1 MNSSFRPQGHP
12 APQPQQQPGPYQLQP
27 GQQQQ
32 SFPAGTPPGPFPNP
46 ASFQQFPQQPLNPQ
60 QQQQFAQWAYQQM
73 MFQQQQLAFQ
83 PHGPNPQSPFMTPQ
97 QQQALQMQFMQ
108 QQQQLMMQQQQQH
121 AAAQQQQQHQFPRPP
136 QPPYAREN
144 NSSKTSLNSNN
155 GDGSGR
161 RRTTSNK
168 SAPGRSRTGS
178 STGTSQ
184 ASVNGKGTTP
194 PPPQTHRHRVPSTS
208 SHRSASSS
216 TAAPNRNQSTM
227 SSATSS
233 QSSISSS
240 STAQASNTSGP
251 SKTQRQPS
259 KPSPLSQGS
268 HTGVSKPSYR
278 DVASSAVKP
287 PAKGPQEPA
296 PTPEMVKSGGL
307 TGRLRRALSFSA
319 LDEAGH
325 DDAKNGSRRKAV
337 NAKLASEGQIPRSA
351 STQLPRPSTDSTMTL
366 GQNTQSPSSSV
377 PSPVAYVPTEGSIRS
392 TETAQAPKKSRS
404 LFNAKFNRSTD
415 NMSLSSTVS
424 SASMM
429 IRKLGS
435 VGKLVRRNSLM
446 GISSV
451 FKGKKDKDRAE
462 SDGEAPPEGG
472 DKKKGKFKNPLKSRK
487 AEASVSHATAEVEAV
502 GDTGNDE
509 LAGLSPAA
517 KLVRQHTLRTK
528 ADEARAQADQDRRSE
543 ETTHSQ
549 TPSTWE
555 KNTATRGGNLTRK
568 SVNEVGGWNGD
579 DDDYSEDGSTFDGH
593 RHQPPAQDWRDPADF
608 EDSDEEQE
616 YGDGYEE
623 EDETV
628 RFEAQYGDNH
638 PADEPWAVGLR
649 RSVERTRVPTKGI
662 LKYADSYNQ
671 NQYLDG
677 PPQAPFTRV
686 RSNSND
692 SAPPMGAEPGPL
704 ARIPSPDPDHI
715 DGLHRS
721 NSGSDRHSHHSRK
734 LSTSSN
740 KSNNSAGGSAFLPA
754 LNFGDETDS
763 SSLAASLS
771 AFGAAGG
778 KERPLSGHSN
788 NFPYSNADFNASA
801 PALATLASS
810 TANLKQPSMGLR
822 SATVPLTRSSKKL
835 TFAANLSVYHTFSP
849 AAYDRRSEPATCNR
863 LTPTLAQ
870 RIKEELNSYKME
882 EMEVH
887 QASRMHTHFFV

>member
-1 MNSSFRPQGHP
+1 MSS
-12 APQPQQQPGPYQLQP
+12 A
-27 GQQQQ
+27 
-32 SFPAGTPPGPFPNP
+32 
-46 ASFQQFPQQPLNPQ
+46 ASTI
-60 QQQQFAQWAYQQM
+60 
-73 MFQQQQLAFQ
+73 
-83 PHGPNPQSPFMTPQ
+83 S
-97 QQQALQMQFMQ
+97 
-108 QQQQLMMQQQQQH
+108 
-121 AAAQQQQQHQFPRPP
+121 
-136 QPPYAREN
+136 
-144 NSSKTSLNSNN
+144 
-155 GDGSGR
+155 
-161 RRTTSNK
+161 
-168 SAPGRSRTGS
+168 
-178 STGTSQ
+178 
-184 ASVNGKGTTP
+184 
-194 PPPQTHRHRVPSTS
+194 STS
-208 SHRSASSS
+208 SAS
-216 TAAPNRNQSTM
+216 TAP
-227 SSATSS
+227 
-233 QSSISSS
+233 
-240 STAQASNTSGP
+240 ASNTPGT
-251 SKTQRQPS
+251 SKTQRQPA

-268 HTGVSKPSYR
+268 HTSASKPSYR

-287 PAKGPQEPA
+287 AANAPKAPA
-296 PTPEMVKSGGL
+296 PTPEMLKSGGL

-325 DDAKNGSRRKAV
+325 EDAKSGSRRKAV
-337 NAKLASEGQIPRSA
+337 NAKLVSEGQIPQSPSA
-351 STQLPRPSTDSTMTL
+351 QPRPSTDSAMTL
-366 GQNTQSPSSSV
+366 GQNNQPAGSSV
-377 PSPVAYVPTEGSIRS
+377 PMPVAYVPTEGSIRS
-392 TETAQAPKKSRS
+392 TDTATAPKKSRS

-451 FKGKKDKDRAE
+451 FKGKKDKERAE

-472 DKKKGKFKNPLKSRK
+472 DKKKSKFKNPLKSRK
-487 AEASVSHATAEVEAV
+487 AEASVSHATAELEAGSRDFG
-502 GDTGNDE
+502 GDDM
-509 LAGLSPAA
+509 AGLSPAA
-517 KLVRQHTLRTK
+517 KLVRQHTLRTRA
-528 ADEARAQADQDRRSE
+528 ADEERAQAERERHSE
-543 ETTHSQ
+543 ETSHSQ

-555 KNTATRGGNLTRK
+555 KNTATRGGNPSRK
-568 SVNEVGGWNGD
+568 PVNEVGGWNGED
-579 DDDYSEDGSTFDGH
+579 DDFSEDGSTFDGH

-616 YGDGYEE
+616 YGDGYDE

-628 RFEAQYGDNH
+628 RFNGQYDE
-638 PADEPWAVGLR
+638 ADEPWAVGLR

-662 LKYADSYNQ
+662 LKNADSYNQ
-671 NQYLDG
+671 NQFLDG
-677 PPQAPFTRV
+677 PPQAPFTRA

-721 NSGSDRHSHHSRK
+721 NSASDHHSHHSRK
-734 LSTSSN
+734 LSTS
-740 KSNNSAGGSAFLPA
+740 SNNSAGGSAFLPA
-754 LNFGDETDS
+754 LNFGDESDS

-778 KERPLSGHSN
+778 KERPLSSHSV
-788 NFPYSNADFNASA
+788 YSNADFNASA
-801 PALATLASS
+801 PTLVSGTTAS
-810 TANLKQPSMGLR
+810 NPKQPSMALR
-822 SATVPLTRSSKKL
+822 SATVPLTKSSKKL

-849 AAYDRRSEPATCNR
+849 GAYDRRSEPATCNR

>member
-1 MNSSFRPQGHP
+1 MSTTATAVQQTPVTTPSTIKMNSSFHPQGHP
-12 APQPQQQPGPYQLQP
+12 PSQPQQQAAPYQLQP

-32 SFPAGTPPGPFPNP
+32 SFQPGTPSGPFPNP
-46 ASFQQFPQQPLNPQ
+46 ASFQHLPQQPFNPQ

-73 MFQQQQLAFQ
+73 LYQQQQLAFQ
-83 PHGPNPQSPFMTPQ
+83 PHGPNPQSPYMTPQ

-121 AAAQQQQQHQFPRPP
+121 AAAQQQQQFPRPP

-155 GDGSGR
+155 GDGTGR

-178 STGTSQ
+178 TGASQ
-184 ASVNGKGTTP
+184 ASVNGKGSSAQP
-194 PPPQTHRHRVPSTS
+194 PTHRHRVPSTS

-216 TAAPNRNQSTM
+216 TALPNRDRPNM
-227 SSATSS
+227 SSAASTISSTSS
-233 QSSISSS
+233 A
-240 STAQASNTSGP
+240 STAPASNNASGT
-251 SKTQRQPS
+251 SKTQRQPA

-268 HTGVSKPSYR
+268 HPSPSKPSYR

-287 PAKGPQEPA
+287 AANGPKDPA
-296 PTPEMVKSGGL
+296 PTPEMLKSGGL

-325 DDAKNGSRRKAV
+325 EDAKSGSRRKAV
-337 NAKLASEGQIPRSA
+337 NAKLASEGQIPQSPSA
-351 STQLPRPSTDSTMTL
+351 QTPRPSTDSAMTL
-366 GQNTQSPSSSV
+366 GQNNQPSSSSSSV
-377 PSPVAYVPTEGSIRS
+377 PQPVAYVPTEGSIRS
-392 TETAQAPKKSRS
+392 TDTATAPKKSRS

-451 FKGKKDKDRAE
+451 FKGKKDKDKERAE
-462 SDGEAPPEGG
+462 SDGEAPPEAG
-472 DKKKGKFKNPLKSRK
+472 DKKKSKFKNPLKSRK
-487 AEASVSHATAEVEAV
+487 AEASVSHATAELEAGSS
-502 GDTGNDE
+502 GDMGGDDM
-509 LAGLSPAA
+509 AGLSPAA
-517 KLVRQHTLRTK
+517 KLVRQHTLRTRA
-528 ADEARAQADQDRRSE
+528 ADEARAKADQPGPHSE
-543 ETTHSQ
+543 GANQKQ

-555 KNTATRGGNLTRK
+555 KNTTTRGGNQSRK
-568 SVNEVGGWNGD
+568 PVNEVGGGWNGED
-579 DDDYSEDGSTFDGH
+579 DDFSEDGSTFDGH

-608 EDSDEEQE
+608 EDSDEEQG
-616 YGDGYEE
+616 YGDGYDE

-628 RFEAQYGDNH
+628 RLEGQYDEGD

-649 RSVERTRVPTKGI
+649 RSVERTRVPAKGI
-662 LKYADSYNQ
+662 LKNADSYNQ
-671 NQYLDG
+671 NQFLDG
-677 PPQAPFTRV
+677 PPQAPFTRA

-721 NSGSDRHSHHSRK
+721 NSDHHSHHSRK
-734 LSTSSN
+734 LSTS
-740 KSNNSAGGSAFLPA
+740 SNNSAGGSAFLPA
-754 LNFGDETDS
+754 LNFGDESDS
-763 SSLAASLS
+763 TSLAASLS

-778 KERPLSGHSN
+778 KERPLSGHS
-788 NFPYSNADFNASA
+788 
-801 PALATLASS
+801 
-810 TANLKQPSMGLR
+810 
-822 SATVPLTRSSKKL
+822 
-835 TFAANLSVYHTFSP
+835 
-849 AAYDRRSEPATCNR
+849 
-863 LTPTLAQ
+863 
-870 RIKEELNSYKME
+870 
-882 EMEVH
+882 
-887 QASRMHTHFFV
+887 